1 MTATATPG
9 AAPPPPPAP
18 GEAPPVEPPP
28 EPAARRGP
36 PSFARR
42 AARRVLTA
50 LGLRREAEVP
60 FRAPDEVARFFAA
73 AAAAAAAGNAE
84 RFAQLLWQHDR
95 GVLKY
100 LRAWHVEDAPPRLA
114 TDYVDDAQYRFLHTL
129 AMVPLPPP
137 ARMLEIGSNPY
148 YFHVLLHKLFPA
160 AEIQG
165 INFFDHDIFSTR
177 QDTIVQTTRNHW
189 TGEQH
194 AFSSR
199 LLNLEATARYPY
211 PDSAFDLI
219 FFCETLEHLV
229 VDPLAVFGRLR
240 RILRPG
246 GCLLV
251 TVPNAVRLTNFALL
265 LHGYN
270 FFDAYQ
276 TQNGVYGRHNRE
288 FTKAELV
295 TVLQGNG
302 FQVLRAE
309 THDRTD
315 YDRVQI
321 ITCDYTGRSVVLP
334 ENRRTLLAKLR
345 KSGGSLADRG
355 DNLYLLARRPLPGE
369 PGARPETLPVAAGQ
383 P

>member
-1 MTATATPG
+1 MIATPTPG
-9 AAPPPPPAP
+9 APPPASP
-18 GEAPPVEPPP
+18 YDPPSPEA
-28 EPAARRGP
+28 AGRRGP
-36 PSFARR
+36 PSLARR

-50 LGLRREAEVP
+50 LGLRHEAEIP
-60 FRAPDEVARFFAA
+60 FRTPEEVADFL
-73 AAAAAAAGNAE
+73 AAAAGAAAAGDAE

-95 GVLKY
+95 GLLKY
-100 LRAWHVEDAPPRLA
+100 LRAWHVEGAPPRLA
-114 TDYVDDAQYRFLHTL
+114 ADYVDDAQYRFLHTL
-129 AMVPLPPP
+129 TMVPLPPP

-160 AEIQG
+160 AEIHG
-165 INFFDHDIFSTR
+165 LNFFDHDIFSTR
-177 QDTIVQTTRNHW
+177 QETIEQTTRNHW
-189 TGEQH
+189 TGEQFT
-194 AFSSR
+194 FSSR

-211 PDSAFDLI
+211 PESSFDLI

-229 VDPLAVFGRLR
+229 VDPLAVFGRLE

-276 TQNGVYGRHNRE
+276 TRNGVYGRHNRE
-288 FTKAELV
+288 FTLAELA
-295 TVLQGNG
+295 TVLRENG

-315 YDRVQI
+315 YDRVDI
-321 ITCDYTGRSVVLP
+321 ITCDYSGRRVVLP
-334 ENRRTLLAKLR
+334 ENRRSLLAKLR
-345 KSGGSLADRG
+345 QGGGVLTERG
-355 DNLYLLARRPLPGE
+355 DNLYLLARKPLPDEAAAPRE
-369 PGARPETLPVAAGQ
+369 PPAGGGG
-383 P
+383 PG